1 MTKQITEEE
10 FNVLRRFVLANGV
23 LHKRRVKARYDEI
36 WGPRTHKL
44 KEITEKRV
52 CYGRGT
58 PVYIREDADTPGYS
72 VVLMVNNVVA
82 LIRAYGVQDEWE
94 REGVIALPEDVIG
107 KEWPA
112 QALDY
117 SSVPDSVA
125 VAVMSECTR
134 LVDGELHI
142 RSGMDSAV
150 SLTEVLPSGSLIT
163 IKKFNGPTHCF
174 LDTDLIYFL
183 ENGRFPWEEEI
194 NWDD

>member
-1 MTKQITEEE
+1 MTKQITEAE
-10 FNVLRRFVLANGV
+10 FNVLRRFVLVDGE
-23 LHKRRVKARYDEI
+23 LYKRRVEARYDEI

-44 KEITEKRV
+44 IEITEKRV

-58 PVYIREDADTPGYS
+58 PVYIREDAGTPGYS
-72 VVLMVNNVVA
+72 VVLMANDVIA

-94 REGVIALPEDVIG
+94 REGVTALPEDVVG

-112 QALDY
+112 QTLDY
-117 SSVPDSVA
+117 SSVPDSLG
-125 VAVMSECTR
+125 VAVMLECAR

-142 RSGMDSAV
+142 RSGVDSAV
-150 SLTEVLPSGSLIT
+150 AITEAFPSSSLIT
-163 IKKFNGPTHCF
+163 IRKFNGPLHMF